1 MAYRPITPADT
12 PCIKDM
18 AMAADKERNMEI
30 NETPLPQIL
39 TSNELAEVLKIS
51 RAYAYQLMRTQQ
63 IRSVKIGRSLR
74 VLRQDLDDFLKKS
87 TWPK

>member
-1 MAYRPITPADT
+1 
-12 PCIKDM
+12 
-18 AMAADKERNMEI
+18 MEI

-39 TSNELAEVLKIS
+39 TANELAEVLKIS